1 MRASDPRD
9 FIVDIP
15 RSDRKRRGFGSQIA
29 DGAKERLIFLHV
41 EGLALTRKMP
51 VIDLL
56 LHLIAD
62 RQQLAIA
69 WCQVIEDRASSL
81 PEGVGIH
88 PRAGQRAFLDKA
100 RQGRRHLQSKP
111 LSLINRSHPKI

>member
-1 MRASDPRD
+1 MRHAGNGVRAVERVIQAAPARVSGVEQEPRVEDRYNQLRASDPRD

-15 RSDRKRRGFGSQIA
+15 GSDRKRRGFGSQIA

-69 WCQVIEDRASSL
+69 WCQVRSDEHT
-81 PEGVGIH
+81 PE
-88 PRAGQRAFLDKA
+88 
-100 RQGRRHLQSKP
+100 LQS
-111 LSLINRSHPKI
+111 

>member
-1 MRASDPRD
+1 
-9 FIVDIP
+9 
-15 RSDRKRRGFGSQIA
+15 
-29 DGAKERLIFLHV
+29 
-41 EGLALTRKMP
+41 MP

-69 WCQVIEDRASSL
+69 WCQVIEDRARSL

-100 RQGRRHLQSKP
+100 RQGRRHMQSKP
-111 LSLINRSHPKI
+111 FSVIHRRHHVRSRRTEEHTSELQSLMRSSYSVFCLKKKNT